1 MPWTKREFEREI
13 GLPVNVVVKRLDAKD
28 FDFDGFTIC
37 CVLSFL
43 GLLFDYYELIFNS
56 CNRLLRC

>member
-37 CVLSFL
+37 CDLSFL
-43 GLLFDYYELIFNS
+43 AGIIINCLAAVLFA
-56 CNRLLRC
+56 LLRI